1 MSGQEPENQG
11 LDIMKAEIIRSG
23 KVIGQISFR
32 EGSITITCDDPVL
45 RDRIYLHLTSPEVKE
60 DAEAKKLE
68 AVKGTEPGTPEYF
81 KATLEFIDEM
91 EKEIE
96 FKFLG

>member
-1 MSGQEPENQG
+1 
-11 LDIMKAEIIRSG
+11 MKAEIIKDG
-23 KVIGQISFR
+23 AKIGEISFAD
-32 EGSITITCDDPVL
+32 GSLSIKCDDTPL

-60 DAEAKKLE
+60 EEEFRKLE
-68 AVKGTEPGTPEYF
+68 AVKGAEAGTLEYF

-96 FKFLG
+96 FKFVG

>member
-1 MSGQEPENQG
+1 
-11 LDIMKAEIIRSG
+11 MKAEIIKAG
-23 KVIGQISFR
+23 AKIGEISFA
-32 EGSITITCDDPVL
+32 EGSLSIKCDDAQL
-45 RDRIYLHLTSPEVKE
+45 KDRIYLHLTSPEAKQDE
-60 DAEAKKLE
+60 EIKKLD
-68 AVKGTEPGTPEYF
+68 AVKGSEPGTLEYF